1 MPCCA
6 AAIPRHASRSSWA
19 VICSASSAKSPKST
33 DPARLASNQSGR
45 PVHGAE
51 GAGFPG
57 MLLKSAAPIR
67 PLRDLIRSAAA
78 SGFERSRNWVS
89 PENIYRMAGLE
100 GSGMRNIFAVAWLVV
115 LLSGAGR
122 AQIATTTSLVG
133 TVIDAGGKTV
143 PGARISATNVGT
155 RDIYRVV
162 TTDQGYYN
170 IQFVAVGDY
179 EIVIEQPGFQTAR
192 VTRIHVAINQV
203 VRTDVTLKIGNVAE
217 SIIVEATAAAIRT
230 DDATVSE
237 VFSMRQVAELP
248 LSFRDPMKLALATPG
263 VLQGG
268 DSRSEEHTS
277 ELQ

>member
-1 MPCCA
+1 
-6 AAIPRHASRSSWA
+6 
-19 VICSASSAKSPKST
+19 
-33 DPARLASNQSGR
+33 
-45 PVHGAE
+45 
-51 GAGFPG
+51 
-57 MLLKSAAPIR
+57 
-67 PLRDLIRSAAA
+67 
-78 SGFERSRNWVS
+78 
-89 PENIYRMAGLE
+89 
-100 GSGMRNIFAVAWLVV
+100 MRNIFAVAWLVV

-192 VTRIHVAINQV
+192 VTGIHVAINQV
-203 VRTDVTLKIGNVAE
+203 VRTDVTLKIGKVAE

-268 DSRSEEHTS
+268 DSLTGVPPGQNFIGAGQRGITSDMTLDGISIMNNLITTTPTRPIIDALSEVEVQTGTYTAQYGAYMGIHINSITKAGTNQMHGN
-277 ELQ
+277 L